1 MLMAGKSALRGVLA
15 VVAILSAACVQAD
28 IIVYGGSGYSTDD
41 VKPTSSDPSMAFG
54 FVGVDLGDS
63 KLVVG
68 MDVAKEGTKLDSTYG
83 QVNSPKR
90 AVSYNLL
97 IGSNL
102 TKFNEIN
109 IDAAL
114 IAGFREESDSCPR
127 SYLGYRCYADQAPDS
142 TYVLN
147 YGAAFFASY
156 HNLMVGARI
165 TDASTQALVGF
176 RF

>member
-1 MLMAGKSALRGVLA
+1 MHKARKSVLRVFFTTLA
-15 VVAILSAACVQAD
+15 FLSAASVNAD
-28 IIVYGGSGYSTDD
+28 VIVYGGSGYSTDD
-41 VKPTSSDPSMAFG
+41 VKPTSSDSSMALG

-63 KLVVG
+63 KLVLG
-68 MDVAKEGTKLDSTYG
+68 MDFAKEGTKLDSTYG
-83 QVNSPKR
+83 QVNSPER

-102 TKFNEIN
+102 TTLSEISL
-109 IDAAL
+109 DAAL

-142 TYVLN
+142 TYVVN

-156 HNLMVGARI
+156 RSLMVGARI